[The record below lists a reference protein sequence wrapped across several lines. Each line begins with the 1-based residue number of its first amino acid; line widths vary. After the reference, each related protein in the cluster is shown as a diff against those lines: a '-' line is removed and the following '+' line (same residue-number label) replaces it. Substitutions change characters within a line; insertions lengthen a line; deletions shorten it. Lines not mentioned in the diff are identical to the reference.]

1 MGLSV
6 IGRHLGLLKQGKVQ
20 TIKSSFLWG
29 SSQPVKSPARCFLQI
44 TCSKGKGERF
54 RNPPLDSYSITH
66 ISGFW
71 NKKEGESMYV
81 DVGKAEALQGAG
93 WTPEKIAE
101 EMHMEPA
108 VIEKA
113 VSDKKTARKKKE
125 MTMPEQGEKAERE
138 KEALT
143 VVLTYGQMQELNEK
157 AAAVGAREALKALE
171 QERRKERS
179 QRADRRLRNTK
190 LLLRNYHMLKEHAEK
205 SVFGRTQM
213 EESAL
218 DILESMMSIYD
229 NEVIIESIKRSAT
242 RTAVIVAHI
251 ETMFGLYAA
260 YCEKSHNREIDTRR
274 YEAVWDMYMAEHP
287 LSIGEIAE
295 KQNISTRNA
304 YNRIKDGIERLTALI
319 FGVDGLNVH

>member
-1 MGLSV
+1 
-6 IGRHLGLLKQGKVQ
+6 
-20 TIKSSFLWG
+20 
-29 SSQPVKSPARCFLQI
+29 
-44 TCSKGKGERF
+44 
-54 RNPPLDSYSITH
+54 
-66 ISGFW
+66 
-71 NKKEGESMYV
+71 
-81 DVGKAEALQGAG
+81 
-93 WTPEKIAE
+93 
-101 EMHMEPA
+101 MEPA

-205 SVFGRTQM
+205 SVFDRTQM

-242 RTAVIVAHI
+242 RTAVIVSHI
-251 ETMFGLYAA
+251 ETMFGLYEA
-260 YCEKSHNREIDTRR
+260 YCEKSRNREINMRR
-274 YEAVWDMYMAEHP
+274 YEVVWDMYMAEHTM
-287 LSIGEIAE
+287 SVKEIAQ
-295 KQNISTRNA
+295 KQHISRDTVYSDIN
-304 YNRIKDGIERLTALI
+304 NSIERLTALI